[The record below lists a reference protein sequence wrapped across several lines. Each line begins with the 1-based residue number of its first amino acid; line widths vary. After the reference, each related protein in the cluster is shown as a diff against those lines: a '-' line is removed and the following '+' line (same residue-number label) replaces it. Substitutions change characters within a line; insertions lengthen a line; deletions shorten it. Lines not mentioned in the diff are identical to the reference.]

1 MKLNMTEV
9 KALTSKICNDLT
21 QESNIQ
27 IKAIEKTYHSNEVVK
42 RVMELQEK
50 YRALSQEIE
59 KIKEKQNVIDDLLF
73 KTFSKFNCSTY
84 DKSSESS
91 LRNFINC
98 VMRKDGAYPTF
109 PNREDI
115 QNSIIIKAI
124 DSVDVNEIINLIKK
138 EYATNN

>member
-1 MKLNMTEV
+1 MKLTMTEV

-21 QESNIQ
+21 QESNVQ
-27 IKAIEKTYHSNEVVK
+27 INAIEETYHSNAVVK

-50 YRALSQEIE
+50 CRALSQEIE
-59 KIKEKQNVIDDLLF
+59 KIKEKRNVIDNLLF
-73 KTFSKFNCSTY
+73 ETFSEFNCPTY
-84 DKSSESS
+84 DRSSESS

-98 VMRKDGAYPTF
+98 VMRKEGTYPTF

-124 DSVDVNEIINLIKK
+124 DSVDVNELINAIKQ
-138 EYATNN
+138 EYDK

>member
-27 IKAIEKTYHSNEVVK
+27 IKAIEETYHSNAVVK
-42 RVMELQEK
+42 RVMELQDK

-59 KIKEKQNVIDDLLF
+59 KVKEKQNVIDNLLF
-73 KTFSKFNCSTY
+73 ETYSKFNCSTY
-84 DKSSESS
+84 DRSSESS

>member
-9 KALTSKICNDLT
+9 KALASKICNDLT

-27 IKAIEKTYHSNEVVK
+27 VKKIEETYHDNAEIK
-42 RVMELQEK
+42 RVIDLQEK
-50 YRALSQEIE
+50 YNVLSQEIE
-59 KIKEKQNVIDDLLF
+59 KINEKRNVIDDLLF
-73 KTFSKFNCSTY
+73 TTFTKFNCSTY
-84 DKSSESS
+84 NRSSESS

-98 VMRKDGAYPTF
+98 VMRKDGTYPTF